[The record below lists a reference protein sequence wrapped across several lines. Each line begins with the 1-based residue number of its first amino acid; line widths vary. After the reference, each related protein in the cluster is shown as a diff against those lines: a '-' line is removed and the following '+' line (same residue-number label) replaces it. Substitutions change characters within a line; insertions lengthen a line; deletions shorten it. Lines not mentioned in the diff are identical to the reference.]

1 MSYEVAERQL
11 SSREISKSVI
21 GKIPIKALSQ
31 WCVLH
36 AVPVVTTGERAS
48 TAVKCD
54 YVQAIWKFVHHVNFG
69 RKPWNEITHIITVN
83 ILVAEK

>member
-11 SSREISKSVI
+11 SSREISKSAI
-21 GKIPIKALSQ
+21 GKIPVKSLSQ

-36 AVPVVTTGERAS
+36 AVLVVPTGERAG
-48 TAVKCD
+48 TAIKCD
-54 YVQAIWKFVHHVNFG
+54 YVQAIWKFVRHVNFG
-69 RKPWNEITHIITVN
+69 RKPWNEITHVITVD